1 MNTHPEFGTRVR
13 FDLAQGRED
22 GARYRV
28 TVYAPSG
35 TFETAAELVLAT
47 GEVRLEGSPAHAETG
62 IERGIVPF
70 AKQILSTHRADPS
83 GHWPRRVLRWRG

>member
-13 FDLAQGRED
+13 FDLSQGTDD

-28 TVYAPSG
+28 TVYAPNG
-35 TFETAAELVLAT
+35 TFEMAAELVLAT
-47 GEVRLEGSPAHAETG
+47 GEVRLEGSPTHTDTG
-62 IERGIVPF
+62 LERGIVPF
-70 AKQILSTHRADPS
+70 AKQILSTRRADPS